1 MSIVS
6 LKGGFARE
14 ARADMCTGAGKVL
27 PVLALG
33 TAVMFCATGEA
44 RADSG
49 GEWLKAAFAN
59 PAPAREFAPPR
70 KLGAY
75 VPATE
80 RPRRR
85 RSKNVQVA
93 SLGPTPMPSTPSESA
108 TGGGGIRWVANADC
122 LAPGLRAVIADV
134 AAKFGS
140 VRVSSTCR
148 SHKHNRRVGGARRSY
163 HLSGSAADFRVFGNV
178 KAAFAY
184 LRSTVGGLK
193 HYGGGLFHIDTGPR
207 RPM

>member
-6 LKGGFARE
+6 LKDGLARE
-14 ARADMCTGAGKVL
+14 ARAGMCAGVSKIL

-33 TAVMFCATGEA
+33 TAVIFCASDES

-49 GEWLKAAFAN
+49 NEWLRATFAK
-59 PAPAREFAPPR
+59 PAPTRAFAPPR

-75 VPATE
+75 VPAAE
-80 RPRRR
+80 RPQRR
-85 RSKNVQVA
+85 RSKNVRVA
-93 SLGPTPMPSTPSESA
+93 SLGPTPMPSAPSGSA
-108 TGGGGIRWVANADC
+108 TGSAGVRWVASSSC
-122 LAPGLRAVIADV
+122 LASSLRSVITHI
-134 AAKFGS
+134 AANFGS

-148 SHKHNRRVGGARRSY
+148 SHKHNRRVGGARRADNQT
-163 HLSGSAADFRVFGNV
+163 GSAAHVRVLGKV
-178 KAAFAY
+178 RATLAY

-193 HYGGGLFHIDTGPR
+193 HYGGGRFHIDTGPR

>member
-6 LKGGFARE
+6 LSGGFAR
-14 ARADMCTGAGKVL
+14 AAQAGMCTGAKKVL

-33 TAVMFCATGEA
+33 TAVIICTPGEG

-49 GEWLKAAFAN
+49 NEWLRSTFSN

-75 VPATE
+75 VPAKE
-80 RPRRR
+80 RPRRQ

-93 SLGPTPMPSTPSESA
+93 SLGPTPMPSAPSDSA
-108 TGGGGIRWVANADC
+108 TGGGNVRWVANSSC
-122 LAPGLRAVIADV
+122 LDSSLRSVIAHV
-134 AAKFGS
+134 AANFGS

-163 HLSGSAADFRVFGNV
+163 HLTGSAADFRVFGNV
-178 KAAFAY
+178 KATMAY
-184 LRSTVGGLK
+184 LRSAVGGLK